1 MATHRGGTISKY
13 RERQTI
19 YAQGDPA
26 DALFYIISGTIKVI
40 INSESGKEA
49 VIAVLGADTFVGEG
63 YGGPPNAKNGG
74 RKRRA
79 PARSSVSIGPWSR
92 APSIQTRHFAKFS

>member
-63 YGGPPNAKNGG
+63 C
-74 RKRRA
+74 